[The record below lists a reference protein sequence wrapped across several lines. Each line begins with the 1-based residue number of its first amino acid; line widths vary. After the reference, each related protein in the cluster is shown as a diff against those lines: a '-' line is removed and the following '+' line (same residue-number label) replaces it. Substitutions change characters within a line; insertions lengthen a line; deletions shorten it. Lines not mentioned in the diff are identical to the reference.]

1 MFPSVEW
8 GRKTLKGIPDEHI
21 NKLLAT
27 QLQFNPD
34 YYRIVDLTNVD
45 EETKEMDERLSQSR
59 EGLKRKN
66 T

>member
-8 GRKTLKGIPDEHI
+8 GRTTLKGVPDEHI

-34 YYRIVDLTNVD
+34 YYRIVDLTKVD
-45 EETKEMDERLSQSR
+45 EETKEMDERLKQSR
-59 EGLKRKN
+59 EGL
-66 T
+66 